1 MYIRATS
8 FLVSNRDLHMS
19 IGTDTKLPPLYAQEM
34 EKKIELHILH
44 NIFFSLWYNL
54 ILLQLWFSHTQSFI

>member
-1 MYIRATS
+1 MLTSSLVLNLIFSLFYIHKSVLNMYIRATS

-34 EKKIELHILH
+34 EKKI
-44 NIFFSLWYNL
+44 
-54 ILLQLWFSHTQSFI
+54 

>member
-34 EKKIELHILH
+34 EKKI
-44 NIFFSLWYNL
+44 
-54 ILLQLWFSHTQSFI
+54 